1 MIAACSGSSFR
12 TFYFIR
18 ITMFETQPST
28 TLKPSKK
35 PQQKYNWKPLA
46 LVAIGATFLLL
57 VVLGFALDAFSESSN
72 HLAKRIDTLQ
82 KENDRL
88 ALSNKLALERVNYYK
103 VNKEYLKSIGA
114 TDNQADLVLK
124 ASTAYNIDPKIIGRL
139 IRSES
144 TWNSYV
150 KHAHKNWKGLCGIN
164 EPVWREDC
172 PYDPNAGDR
181 GNIFAAAWIM
191 SYYLNLSEGC
201 YLDALHHYKSY
212 TPRGLLYAKRVL
224 YSN

>member
-1 MIAACSGSSFR
+1 ML
-12 TFYFIR
+12 
-18 ITMFETQPST
+18 EPQ
-28 TLKPSKK
+28 PSKK
-35 PQQKYNWKPLA
+35 TKPNNRLQPIYDWKPIA
-46 LVAIGATFLLL
+46 ITAIGTTFILL

-88 ALSNKLALERVNYYK
+88 TLSNQLALERVNHYK

-114 TDNQADLVLK
+114 TDNQADLVLR
-124 ASTAYNIDPKIIGRL
+124 ASTAHNIDPKILGRL

-144 TWNSYV
+144 TWDSYV
-150 KHAHKNWKGLCGIN
+150 KHANKNWKGLCGIN
-164 EPVWREDC
+164 EPVWQDDC

-212 TPRGLLYAKRVL
+212 TPQGLLYAKRVL
-224 YSN
+224 YSH